1 MPKESEISPF
11 LSPTELAMARTRD
24 RILLS
29 VKDYA
34 VSGLMSPVKWGHLS
48 DAVMEALAAYR
59 DWRDDLID
67 RLAQDLLIDR
77 VAKDL
82 RGRVMTEPSK
92 PADDLDGDPRVEPR

>member
-1 MPKESEISPF
+1 
-11 LSPTELAMARTRD
+11 MARTRD

-67 RLAQDLLIDR
+67 R

-82 RGRVMTEPSK
+82 RDRVMTEPSK
-92 PADDLDGDPRVEPR
+92 PADDLDGDPRAEPI